1 MKEEM
6 KQMDYTVTFE
16 KRIFKDSDNGYCVCQ
31 FRTADKSVPD
41 MARIPGS
48 YSDRLIR
55 FSATGYD
62 LPKTGAIEFVLSGE
76 WTQDKRHGCQFAV
89 REWREI
95 IPKTPDGIQAYL
107 SCGLIKGIGEK
118 LAEVIVARFGSNTL
132 DILEH
137 QPERLLEIRGITEG
151 RLADIRESYTESH
164 SLRDLMTF
172 LAPYGITP
180 KTALKIQQEFGGG
193 CLEVIRKQPFML
205 CRIPGFGFK
214 RVDAIALKITCRP
227 GDPMRI
233 RGALFYILD
242 ENSGQ
247 NGHLYLKT
255 DMLCKEALQL
265 LNEKLPLPGQRLQ
278 MREVADELYEAVLRG
293 ELISS
298 DGAVY
303 LPRHFFHEEEVAR
316 RVSEILV
323 EPAPLVS
330 ITEELAQVVKEL
342 GISLS
347 KKQADA
353 VKMAFRYNLSI
364 ITGSPG
370 TGKTTVLKT
379 VIELFRR
386 IKKNG
391 KILLSAPT
399 GRASRR
405 MAESTGCSGA
415 KTLHSALG
423 LMSGD
428 EAENAKDNK
437 TPLDA
442 DLIIIDETSMVDMW
456 LASKLF
462 PRIRPGTK
470 VLLVGDAD
478 QLPSV
483 GAGNVF
489 RELISCEMIP
499 VTVLDEIFRQ
509 SKDSLI
515 AYNAKFI
522 NENKTQLY
530 YGEEFQMKESQNQKE
545 AAEQIKQL
553 YLEEVAQSGIQNVQI
568 LSPFRSEGDAS
579 AEKLNAAIREL
590 VNPIVPGMDEF
601 TVGSRT
607 FRLGDRV
614 MQMKNNYDL
623 TWTMEDGSKGTGA
636 FNGDIGTVVDITP
649 DRSQMMLDMDGR
661 LFAYQPIMA
670 VELEHAYAM
679 TVHKAMGSEFDTV
692 IVPILSAH
700 MVLLHRNL
708 LYTAITR
715 AKRRVILVG
724 QKKSLYIAIHTNKI
738 AKRNTLL
745 GQRIVRYCQPVAAAK
760 GTRAAFLQA
769 GELKSTG

>member
-1 MKEEM
+1 
-6 KQMDYTVTFE
+6 MDCTATYE
-16 KRIFKDSDNGYCVCQ
+16 KTIFKATDNGYCVCQ
-31 FRTADKSVPD
+31 FKTADKSVPEK
-41 MARIPGS
+41 ARS
-48 YSDRLIR
+48 TRSFQDRSIR
-55 FSATGYD
+55 FTATGYG
-62 LPKTGAIEFVLSGE
+62 LPETGAIEFVLHGD
-76 WTQDKRHGCQFAV
+76 WTEDKRHGCQFSV
-89 REWREI
+89 KEWQEI
-95 IPKTPDGIQAYL
+95 IPKTTDGIQAYL
-107 SCGLIKGIGEK
+107 ACGLIKGIGEK
-118 LAEVIVARFGSNTL
+118 LAEAIVARFGSSAL
-132 DILEH
+132 EVLEH

-151 RLADIRESYTESH
+151 RLADIKESYAESH
-164 SLRDLMTF
+164 GLRDLMTF

-193 CLEVIRKQPFML
+193 CLEVIRKQPFTL
-205 CRIPGFGFK
+205 CRISGFGFK
-214 RVDAIALKITCRP
+214 RVDGIALKTTCRP
-227 GDPMRI
+227 NDPMRI
-233 RGALFYILD
+233 RGALVYILD

-247 NGHLYLKT
+247 NGHLYLET
-255 DMLCKEALQL
+255 DTLCKEALQL
-265 LNEKLPLPGQRLQ
+265 LNEKLPLPQMRLQ
-278 MREVADELYEAVLRG
+278 MREVTDELYEAVLRG
-293 ELISS
+293 DLISS

-316 RVSEILV
+316 CVSKILT
-323 EPAPLVS
+323 EPAPLVN
-330 ITEELAQVVKEL
+330 ITEDLACVVKEL
-342 GISLS
+342 NVALS
-347 KKQADA
+347 KKQTDA

-386 IKKNG
+386 ITKNA
-391 KILLSAPT
+391 KILLTAPT

-423 LMSGD
+423 LMAGD
-428 EAENAKDNK
+428 EADNTKENKK
-437 TPLDA
+437 LLDA

-462 PRIRPGTK
+462 PRIRSGTK
-470 VLLVGDAD
+470 VVLVGDAD

-489 RELISCEMIP
+489 RELIACEMIP

-530 YGEEFQMKESQNQKE
+530 YGDEFRMAECQNQKE
-545 AAEQIKQL
+545 AAEIIRRL
-553 YLEEVAQSGIQNVQI
+553 YLEEVSQSGIQNVQI

-579 AEKLNAAIREL
+579 AEKMNEAIREL
-590 VNPIVPGMDEF
+590 VNPASPVMDEF
-601 TVGSRT
+601 TVGART

-614 MQMKNNYDL
+614 MQTKNNYDL
-623 TWTMEDGSKGTGA
+623 KWTAEDGSKGQGA

-649 DRSQMMLDMDGR
+649 GGSEMMVDMDGR
-661 LFAYQPIMA
+661 LIAYQPIMA
-670 VELEHAYAM
+670 VELEYAYAM

-692 IVPILSAH
+692 IIPVISAH
-700 MVLLHRNL
+700 TVLLHRNL

-715 AKRRVILVG
+715 AKRRVLLVG
-724 QKKSLYIAIHTNKI
+724 QKKSLYIAIHTNRI
-738 AKRNTLL
+738 TRRNTMLA
-745 GQRIVRYCQPVAAAK
+745 QRIVRYCQPLAAAK
-760 GTRAAFLQA
+760 ESKAVFTLPQD
-769 GELKSTG
+769 LKSTG

>member
-1 MKEEM
+1 
-6 KQMDYTVTFE
+6 MDCTATYE
-16 KRIFKDSDNGYCVCQ
+16 KTIFKAADNGYSVCQ
-31 FRTADKSVPD
+31 FKTADKSVPEK
-41 MARIPGS
+41 ARITRS
-48 YSDRLIR
+48 FSDRLIR
-55 FSATGYD
+55 FTATGYG
-62 LPKTGAIEFVLSGE
+62 LPETGAIEFILSGN
-76 WTQDKRHGCQFAV
+76 WTEDKRHGCQFAV
-89 REWREI
+89 KEWQEI
-95 IPKTPDGIQAYL
+95 IPKTADGIQAYL
-107 SCGLIKGIGEK
+107 ACGLIKGIGPK
-118 LAEVIVARFGSNTL
+118 LAVAVVSRFGTDTL
-132 DILEH
+132 HILEQ
-137 QPERLLEIRGITEG
+137 QPERLLEIQGITEG
-151 RLADIRESYTESH
+151 RLEDIKESYAESH
-164 SLRDLMTF
+164 GLRDLMTF

-180 KTALKIQQEFGGG
+180 KTALKIQQEFGSGG
-193 CLEVIRKQPFML
+193 LEIIRKQPFTL
-205 CRIPGFGFK
+205 CHISGFGFK
-214 RVDAIALKITCRP
+214 KVDAIALKTTCKP
-227 GDPMRI
+227 NDPMRI
-233 RGALFYILD
+233 RGALMYVLS

-247 NGHLYLKT
+247 NGHLYLET
-255 DMLCKEALQL
+255 DTLCKEALQL
-265 LNEKLPLPGQRLQ
+265 LNEKLPLPQMHLQ

-298 DGAVY
+298 DRAVY
-303 LPRHFFHEEEVAR
+303 LPRHFFHEDEVAR
-316 RVSEILV
+316 RVAEILT
-323 EPAPLVS
+323 EPAPLVNIS
-330 ITEELAQVVKEL
+330 EELAQVVKEL
-342 GISLS
+342 GVSLS
-347 KKQADA
+347 KKQTDA

-370 TGKTTVLKT
+370 TGKTMVLKT

-386 IKKNG
+386 IKKSG
-391 KILLSAPT
+391 KILLTAPT

-405 MAESTGCSGA
+405 MAVSTGCSGA

-423 LMSGD
+423 LMAGD
-428 EAENAKDNK
+428 EAENSKDNK
-437 TPLDA
+437 KMLDA

-462 PRIRPGTK
+462 PRISLGTK

-489 RELISCEMIP
+489 REFISCEMIP

-530 YGEEFQMKESQNQKE
+530 YGDEFQMKEAENQKE
-545 AAEQIKQL
+545 AAERIKKI
-553 YLEEVAQSGIQNVQI
+553 YLDEVSHSNVQSVQI
-568 LSPFRSEGDAS
+568 LSPFRSEGAAA
-579 AEKLNAAIREL
+579 AEKLNEVIREL
-590 VNPIVPGMDEF
+590 INPPSPCTDEF

-623 TWTMEDGSKGTGA
+623 SWTMEDGSKGLGA

-649 DRSQMMLDMDGR
+649 DGSEMMVDMDGR

-692 IVPILSAH
+692 IIPVLSAH
-700 MVLLHRNL
+700 TVLLHRNL

-715 AKRRVILVG
+715 AKRRVIMVG

-738 AKRNTLL
+738 ARRNTLL
-745 GQRIVRYCQPVAAAK
+745 GQRIMRYCQPLAAVK
-760 GTRAAFLQA
+760 GTRVVFALPE
-769 GELKSTG
+769 GLKSTG

>member
-1 MKEEM
+1 
-6 KQMDYTVTFE
+6 MDCTATYE
-16 KRIFKDSDNGYCVCQ
+16 KTIFKAADSGYCVFQ
-31 FRTADKSVPD
+31 FKTADESVPEK
-41 MARIPGS
+41 ARNNRS
-48 YSDRLIR
+48 FSDQLIR
-55 FSATGYD
+55 FTATGYG
-62 LPKTGAIEFVLSGE
+62 LPETGVIKFTLSGD
-76 WTQDKRHGCQFAV
+76 WTIDKKHGCQFTV
-89 REWREI
+89 KEWQEI
-95 IPKTPDGIQAYL
+95 IPKTTDGIQAYL
-107 SCGLIKGIGEK
+107 GCGLIKGIGPK
-118 LAEVIVARFGSNTL
+118 LAEAIVARFGMGTL
-132 DILEH
+132 GVLEN

-151 RLADIRESYTESH
+151 RLEDIKESYAQSH
-164 SLRDLMTF
+164 GLRDLMTF

-193 CLEVIRKQPFML
+193 CLEIIRNQPFTL
-205 CRIPGFGFK
+205 CSIPGFGFK
-214 RVDAIALKITCRP
+214 RVDAIALKTTCRP
-227 GDPMRI
+227 SDPMRI
-233 RGALFYILD
+233 RGALNYILD

-247 NGHLYLKT
+247 NGHLYLET
-255 DMLCKEALQL
+255 DILCKEALQL

-278 MREVADELYEAVLRG
+278 MREVTDEVYESVLRG

-316 RVSEILV
+316 RISAILV
-323 EPAPLVS
+323 EPAPLVNIS
-330 ITEELAQVVKEL
+330 EELAQVVREL

-347 KKQADA
+347 QRQTDA
-353 VKMAFRYNLSI
+353 VKMAFRYNFSI

-391 KILLSAPT
+391 KILLTAPT

-423 LMSGD
+423 LMAGD
-428 EAENAKDNK
+428 EEENAKENK
-437 TPLDA
+437 KPLDA

-456 LASKLF
+456 LAFKLF
-462 PRIRPGTK
+462 LRIQPGTK

-489 RELISCEMIP
+489 REFISCEMIP
-499 VTVLDEIFRQ
+499 VTVLYEIFRQ

-515 AYNAKFI
+515 AYNAKYI

-530 YGEEFQMKESQNQKE
+530 YGEEFQMTECQNQKE
-545 AAEQIKQL
+545 AAERIKQL
-553 YLEEVAQSGIQNVQI
+553 YLEEVAYSGVQNVQI

-579 AEKLNAAIREL
+579 AEKLNEAIREL
-590 VNPIVPGMDEF
+590 VNPTVPGMDEF
-601 TVGSRT
+601 TVGSRN

-614 MQMKNNYDL
+614 MQTKNNYDL
-623 TWTMEDGSKGTGA
+623 TWTMEDGSKGQGA
-636 FNGDIGTVVDITP
+636 FNGDIGTVVDIMP
-649 DRSQMMLDMDGR
+649 DGSEMMVDMDGR

-670 VELEHAYAM
+670 MELQHAYAM

-700 MVLLHRNL
+700 TVLLHRNL

-715 AKRRVILVG
+715 AKRRVLLVG

-745 GQRIVRYCQPVAAAK
+745 GQRIVRYCQPLMAAK
-760 GTRAAFLQA
+760 ETRTVFKLPD
-769 GELKSTG
+769 GLKSTG

>member
-1 MKEEM
+1 
-6 KQMDYTVTFE
+6 MDYTVTFE
-16 KRIFKDSDNGYCVCQ
+16 KRIFKDPDNGYCVCQ

-41 MARIPGS
+41 MARISGS
-48 YSDRLIR
+48 YSDRLVR
-55 FSATGYD
+55 FTATGYG
-62 LPKTGAIEFVLSGE
+62 LPETESIEFVLSGE
-76 WTQDKRHGCQFAV
+76 WMRDKRHGCQFAV
-89 REWREI
+89 KEWREI
-95 IPKTPDGIQAYL
+95 IPKTAEGIQAYL

-118 LAEVIVARFGSNTL
+118 LAEAIVARFGSNTL

-151 RLADIRESYTESH
+151 RLADIRESYAESH

-180 KTALKIQQEFGGG
+180 RTALKIQQEFGGG
-193 CLEVIRKQPFML
+193 CLEILRNQPFML
-205 CRIPGFGFK
+205 CRISGFGFK
-214 RVDAIALKITCRP
+214 RVDNIALKTACRP
-227 GDPMRI
+227 NDPMRV
-233 RGALFYILD
+233 RGALYYILD
-242 ENSGQ
+242 ENSSQ
-247 NGHLYLKT
+247 NGHLYLET
-255 DMLCKEALQL
+255 DVLCREALQL
-265 LNEKLPLPGQRLQ
+265 LNEKLPLPEQRLQ
-278 MREVADELYEAVLRG
+278 MREVTDELYNAVLRG
-293 ELISS
+293 ELISGN
-298 DGAVY
+298 GAVY
-303 LPRHFFHEEEVAR
+303 LPRHFFHEDEVAR
-316 RVSEILV
+316 RISEILA
-323 EPAPLVS
+323 EPVPLS
-330 ITEELAQVVKEL
+330 DISAELAQVVKEL

-386 IKKNG
+386 IKKGG

-405 MAESTGCSGA
+405 MAESTGCSEA

-423 LMSGD
+423 LTAGD
-428 EAENAKDNK
+428 EADSAREDKK
-437 TPLDA
+437 SLDA
-442 DLIIIDETSMVDMW
+442 DLLIIDETSMVDMW
-456 LASKLF
+456 LSSRLF

-522 NENKTQLY
+522 NHNETQLY
-530 YGEEFQMKESQNQKE
+530 YGDEFQLQESHNQKE
-545 AAEQIKQL
+545 AAKRIREIYMK
-553 YLEEVAQSGIQNVQI
+553 EAAESGVENVQI
-568 LSPFRSEGDAS
+568 LSPFRKEGEAS
-579 AEKLNAAIREL
+579 AEKLNQAIREL
-590 VNPIVPGMDEF
+590 VNPPAPGMDEF

-607 FRLGDRV
+607 FRPGDRV
-614 MQMKNNYDL
+614 MQMKNNYHL
-623 TWTMEDGSKGTGA
+623 TWTMPDGSKGTGA

-649 DRSQMMLDMDGR
+649 DGSEMVVDMEGR
-661 LFAYQPIMA
+661 LFAYQPVTA
-670 VELEHAYAM
+670 TELEHAYAM

-708 LYTAITR
+708 LYTAISR

-724 QKKSLYIAIHTNKI
+724 QKKYLHIAIHTNKI

-745 GQRIVRYCQPVAAAK
+745 GQRILHYCQ
-760 GTRAAFLQA
+760 LQMA
-769 GELKSTG
+769 VKETQAVFSLPEGLKSTG

>member
-1 MKEEM
+1 MEC
-6 KQMDYTVTFE
+6 TVTYE
-16 KRIFKDSDNGYCVCQ
+16 KTIFKAADTGYCVCQ
-31 FRTADKSVPD
+31 FKTDDKSVPD
-41 MARIPGS
+41 KARRVRSCP
-48 YSDRLIR
+48 DKKTR
-55 FSATGYD
+55 FTATGYG
-62 LPKTGAIEFVLSGE
+62 LPETGSIEFILSGDWKE
-76 WTQDKRHGCQFAV
+76 DKKHGCQFAV
-89 REWREI
+89 QEWQEI
-95 IPKTPDGIQAYL
+95 IPKTTDGIQAYL
-107 SCGLIKGIGEK
+107 ACGLIKGIGEK
-118 LAEVIVARFGSNTL
+118 LAEAIVTRFGADTL
-132 DILEH
+132 RILE
-137 QPERLLEIRGITEG
+137 QEPERLLEIRGITEG
-151 RLADIRESYTESH
+151 RLADIKESYAESH
-164 SLRDLMTF
+164 GLRDLMTF

-193 CLEVIRKQPFML
+193 CLEIIRKQPFTL

-214 RVDAIALKITCRP
+214 RVDAIARKTTCRP
-227 GDPMRI
+227 NDPMRI

-247 NGHLYLKT
+247 NGHLYLET
-255 DMLCKEALQL
+255 DTLCKEALQL
-265 LNEKLPLPGQRLQ
+265 LNEKLPLPQLRLQ
-278 MREVADELYEAVLRG
+278 LREVNDELYEAVLG
-293 ELISS
+293 GKLISS

-316 RVSEILV
+316 RVSEILT

-330 ITEELAQVVKEL
+330 ITEELARVVKEL

-347 KKQADA
+347 RKQADA

-379 VIELFRR
+379 IIELYRR
-386 IKKNG
+386 IRPNG
-391 KILLSAPT
+391 KILLTAPT

-423 LMSGD
+423 LMAGD
-428 EAENAKDNK
+428 ETDSKKEQK
-437 TPLDA
+437 PLDA
-442 DLIIIDETSMVDMW
+442 DLIIVDETSMVDMW

-462 PRIRPGTK
+462 QRIRSRTK

-489 RELISCEMIP
+489 REFIACEMIP

-515 AYNAKFI
+515 AYNAQFI

-530 YGEEFQMKESQNQKE
+530 YGEEFQMMESQNQKE
-545 AAEQIKQL
+545 AAERIKQI
-553 YLEEVAQSGIQNVQI
+553 YLREAVRSDVPNVQI

-579 AEKLNAAIREL
+579 AEKLNEAIREL
-590 VNPIVPGMDEF
+590 VNPALPGMDEF
-601 TVGSRT
+601 TVGSHT

-614 MQMKNNYDL
+614 MQTKNNYEL
-623 TWTMEDGSKGTGA
+623 SWTMEDGSKGKGA
-636 FNGDIGTVVDITP
+636 FNGDIGSVVDIMP
-649 DRSQMMLDMDGR
+649 DGSEMMVDMDGR

-670 VELEHAYAM
+670 VELEYAYAM

-692 IVPILSAH
+692 IIPVLSAH
-700 MVLLHRNL
+700 TVLLHRNL

-715 AKRRVILVG
+715 AKRRVLLVG
-724 QKKSLYIAIHTNKI
+724 QKKALYIAIHTNKI
-738 AKRNTLL
+738 TRRNTHL
-745 GQRIVRYCQPVAAAK
+745 GQRIVRYCQPLAAVK
-760 GTRAAFLQA
+760 GTKAVFTLSE
-769 GELKSTG
+769 GLKHTG